1 MDADYNV
8 TTIQNFPYPDN
19 FDLYE
24 NSHGDVWVLSGNG
37 IYVLGAE
44 EMLANGEFSPTFYD
58 HSSGFSSVV
67 TANSYSELTAE
78 RDLYIAATTGV
89 AHVNIEKPFE
99 DVGELKMAVPYVE
112 TDGVLLYPNEDGA
125 FIIPKD
131 TQKLTIYSYVFNYS
145 LTNPQ
150 VTEWL
155 DGFEQQR
162 DEIKRS
168 DMVPVE
174 YTNLRGGSYNFVLQL
189 KDAMGRSSKEV
200 SVQIVKEKKLYEETW
215 FLIVLGIAALAA
227 LAMGVRFY
235 VRQKTRKL
243 EKKQKETMA
252 LVGGITEAFAKVID
266 MKDKYTN
273 GHSTRVAQYTAMLAK
288 ELGYDNDTVEKY
300 YQIALLHDIGKI
312 GVPPEVLNKPGKLTD
327 DEFHTIQ
334 SHAFQG
340 YEALKQITIMPELAI
355 GAEFHHE
362 RPDGKGYPNHL
373 KGDEIPRVA
382 QIIAVADCFDAMYSN
397 RPYRNRMNFDKV
409 VSIIQEVSGTQLA
422 SDVVDAFMRL
432 VAKGEFRAP
441 DDHGGGTTENIDN
454 IHKAQNEGKKEE
466 PADQQK

>member
-44 EMLANGEFSPTFYD
+44 EMLANGELSPTFYD
-58 HSSGFSSVV
+58 HSSGFSSVA

-78 RDLYIAATTGV
+78 GDLYIAATTGV

-174 YTNLRGGSYNFVLQL
+174 YTNLRGGSYSFVLQL

-200 SVQIVKEKKLYEETW
+200 SVQIIKEKKLYEETW
-215 FLIVLGIAALAA
+215 FLIVSGLVLLAA
-227 LAMGVRFY
+227 LAMIVRFY
-235 VRQKTRKL
+235 VQRKTRKL

-266 MKDKYTN
+266 MKDRYTN
-273 GHSTRVAQYTAMLAK
+273 GHSFRVAKYTTMLAK
-288 ELGYDNDTVEKY
+288 ETGL
-300 YQIALLHDIGKI
+300 
-312 GVPPEVLNKPGKLTD
+312 
-327 DEFHTIQ
+327 
-334 SHAFQG
+334 
-340 YEALKQITIMPELAI
+340 
-355 GAEFHHE
+355 
-362 RPDGKGYPNHL
+362 
-373 KGDEIPRVA
+373 
-382 QIIAVADCFDAMYSN
+382 
-397 RPYRNRMNFDKV
+397 
-409 VSIIQEVSGTQLA
+409 
-422 SDVVDAFMRL
+422 
-432 VAKGEFRAP
+432 
-441 DDHGGGTTENIDN
+441 
-454 IHKAQNEGKKEE
+454 
-466 PADQQK
+466 